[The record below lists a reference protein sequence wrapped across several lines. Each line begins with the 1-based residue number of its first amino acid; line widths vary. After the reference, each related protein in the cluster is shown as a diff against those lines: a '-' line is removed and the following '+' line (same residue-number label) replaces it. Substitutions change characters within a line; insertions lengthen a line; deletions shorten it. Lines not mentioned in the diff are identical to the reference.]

1 MINRTE
7 APELKKIDHIDFV
20 TPENIA
26 LEKGALLHWINE
38 VYDDAVKIDFIFQAG
53 TIFDKKLVAK
63 LTGDLLF
70 SGTPD
75 KTSSEINESIDRLG
89 GFTSVEVTAE
99 DVTVSVLGLKENID
113 ELVSIVLDAIKNAHF
128 DEQELKQKIQAKKQG
143 MAISLQKVSTQ
154 ARRAFVKSLFGNTP
168 YGEMTELE
176 DFDTIERAEIIQFH
190 RNFYKN
196 GLQKIAV
203 VGALEETQIDQ
214 LVVQVKGM
222 TCKERL
228 HDKYDFQYTSENIHI
243 EKEDAVQTAIRIGR
257 ILFNK
262 THEDYI
268 DFFILN
274 TVLGGYFG
282 SRLMSSIRED
292 KGYTYGIG
300 SGIAQMKET
309 GYFFI
314 STEVGKDVK
323 EDAIK
328 AIREE
333 IELLQSKPM
342 DETEL
347 SLVKNYSIGQL
358 LKNSDGPF
366 SMMDRYLSVHKFGM
380 ELDYYDKVLLHI
392 QNITPGRIQDLAKKY
407 LKWEELVVVSAG

>member
-7 APELKKIDHIDFV
+7 APQLRKLEHIDFV
-20 TPENIA
+20 TPKNIA
-26 LEKGALLHWINE
+26 LENGATLHWINE
-38 VYDDAVKIDFIFQAG
+38 VSDDAVKIDFIFQAG
-53 TIFDKKLVAK
+53 SIYDKKLVAK

-70 SGTPD
+70 SGTPN
-75 KTSSEINESIDRLG
+75 KTSSEITESIDRLG
-89 GFTSVEVTAE
+89 GFTNTEVTAE
-99 DVTVSVLGLKENID
+99 DVTVSVLGLKENMD

-128 DEQELKQKIQAKKQG
+128 DEKELGQKIQSKKQR
-143 MAISLQKVSTQ
+143 MAISLQKVATQ
-154 ARRAFVKSLFGNTP
+154 ARRAFIESLFGDTP
-168 YGEMTELE
+168 YGKMTQLD
-176 DFDTIERAEIIQFH
+176 DFEKIERSEIVSFH
-190 RNFYKN
+190 KNFYKN

-203 VGALEETQIDQ
+203 VGALEQRQIDQ
-214 LVVQVKGM
+214 LVAQVNGM
-222 TCKERL
+222 TSQERL
-228 HDKYDFQYTSENIHI
+228 LDKYDFNYSAKNIHI
-243 EKEDAVQTAIRIGR
+243 EKEGAVQTAIRIGR

-262 THEDYI
+262 KHEDYI
-268 DFFILN
+268 DFTILN

-300 SGIAQMKET
+300 SGVAQMKQT

-323 EDAIK
+323 DDAIK
-328 AIREE
+328 AIQAE
-333 IELLQSKPM
+333 IELLQDKPL
-342 DETEL
+342 EELEL

-366 SMMDRYLSVHKFGM
+366 AMMDRYLSVTKFGM
-380 ELDYYDKVLLHI
+380 GLDYYDSVISHL
-392 QNITPGRIQDLAKKY
+392 QNITSDRVQELAKKY

>member
-7 APELKKIDHIDFV
+7 APELKKLDHIDFV
-20 TPENIA
+20 TPENIT
-26 LEKGALLHWINE
+26 LENGVILHWIHE
-38 VYDDAVKIDFIFQAG
+38 VNDDAVKIDFIFQAG
-53 TIFDKKLVAK
+53 SIFDKKLVAK
-63 LTGDLLF
+63 LTGDMLF

-75 KTSSEINESIDRLG
+75 KTSSEITESIDRLG
-89 GFTSVEVTAE
+89 GFTNVEVTAE

-113 ELVSIVLDAIKNAHF
+113 KLVAIVLDAIKNAHF
-128 DEQELKQKIQAKKQG
+128 DEKELSQKMQSKKQG
-143 MAISLQKVSTQ
+143 MAISLQKVATQ
-154 ARRAFVKSLFGNTP
+154 ARRAFIKSLFDSTP
-168 YGEMTELE
+168 YGNMTMLE
-176 DFDTIERAEIIQFH
+176 DFEQIERAEIVNFH
-190 RNFYKN
+190 KQFYKN

-203 VGALEETQIDQ
+203 VGALEQSQIDR
-214 LVVQVKGM
+214 LIPQVKGM
-222 TCKERL
+222 TSEERL
-228 HDKYDFQYTSENIHI
+228 LNKYGFNYTADNIHI

-268 DFFILN
+268 DFTILN

-300 SGIAQMKET
+300 SGVAQMKQT

-314 STEVGKDVK
+314 STEVGKAVK
-323 EDAIK
+323 DEAIK
-328 AIREE
+328 AIQNE
-333 IELLQSKPM
+333 IELLQNKPL
-342 DETEL
+342 DDLEL

-366 SMMDRYLSVHKFGM
+366 AMMDRYLSVTKFGM
-380 ELDYYDKVLLHI
+380 GLDYYDKVISHL
-392 QNITPGRIQDLAKKY
+392 QNITPERIQELAKKY

>member
-1 MINRTE
+1 MINRTQ
-7 APELKKIDHIDFV
+7 APELKKLHHIDFV

-26 LEKGALLHWINE
+26 LDNGAVLHWINE
-38 VYDDAVKIDFIFQAG
+38 VNDEAVKIDFIFQAG
-53 TIFDKKLVAK
+53 TIFDRKLVAK
-63 LTGDLLF
+63 LAGDLLL

-75 KTSSEINESIDRLG
+75 KTSSEITEAIDRLG
-89 GFTSVEVTAE
+89 GFTNVEVTAE
-99 DVTVSVLGLKENID
+99 DATVSVLGLKENID
-113 ELVSIVLDAIKNAHF
+113 QLLTIVLDAIKNACF
-128 DEQELKQKIQAKKQG
+128 DEKELSQKIQSKKQR

-168 YGEMTELE
+168 YGKMTTIE
-176 DFDTIERAEIIQFH
+176 DFENIKREEVIDFH
-190 RNFYKN
+190 KNFYKN

-203 VGALEETQIDQ
+203 VGALEQNQINR
-214 LVVQVKGM
+214 LVAQVKGM
-222 TCKERL
+222 TSEERL
-228 HDKYDFQYTSENIHI
+228 LNKYGFNYTADTIHI
-243 EKEDAVQTAIRIGR
+243 EKESAVQSAIRIGR

-268 DFFILN
+268 DFTILN

-300 SGIAQMKET
+300 SGIAQMKQT

-323 EDAIK
+323 DDALK

-333 IELLQSKPM
+333 IELLQNTLV
-342 DETEL
+342 DENEL
-347 SLVKNYSIGQL
+347 SLVRNYSIGQL

-366 SMMDRYLSVHKFGM
+366 AMMDRYLSVKKFGM
-380 ELDYYDKVLLHI
+380 GLDYYDEVINHL
-392 QNITPGRIQDLAKKY
+392 QNITPERIQELAKKY

>member
-7 APELKKIDHIDFV
+7 APELKQLHHIDFV
-20 TPENIA
+20 TPENIG
-26 LEKGALLHWINE
+26 LENGAILHWVNE
-38 VYDDAVKIDFIFQAG
+38 VNDDAVKIDFIFQAG
-53 TIFDKKLVAK
+53 SIFDKKLVAQ

-75 KTSSEINESIDRLG
+75 KTSSEITESIDRLG
-89 GFTSVEVTAE
+89 GFTNVEVTAE

-128 DEQELKQKIQAKKQG
+128 DKKELKQKIQSKKQG
-143 MAISLQKVSTQ
+143 MAISLQKVATQ
-154 ARRAFVKSLFGNTP
+154 ARRAFIKSLFDNTP
-168 YGEMTELE
+168 YGKMTILE
-176 DFDTIERAEIIQFH
+176 DFEKIERAEIIDFH

-196 GLQKIAV
+196 GLQKVAV
-203 VGALEETQIDQ
+203 VGALEEAQIDRLISQ
-214 LVVQVKGM
+214 LKGM
-222 TCKERL
+222 TCRERAL
-228 HDKYDFQYTSENIHI
+228 DNYDFQYKADNIHL

-262 THEDYI
+262 THDDYI
-268 DFFILN
+268 DFTILN

-300 SGIAQMKET
+300 SGVAQMKQT

-323 EDAIK
+323 KDAIK
-328 AIREE
+328 AIKEE
-333 IELLQSKPM
+333 IELLQNKPL
-342 DETEL
+342 DDQEL
-347 SLVKNYSIGQL
+347 SLVRNYSIGQL

-366 SMMDRYLSVHKFGM
+366 AMMDRYLSVHKFGM
-380 ELDYYDKVLLHI
+380 ELDYYDKVISHLQQITPDKI
-392 QNITPGRIQDLAKKY
+392 QNLAKKY
-407 LKWEELVVVSAG
+407 LKWEDLVIVSAG

>member
-7 APELKKIDHIDFV
+7 APELKKLDHIDFV

-26 LEKGALLHWINE
+26 LENDAMLHWIQE
-38 VYDDAVKIDFIFQAG
+38 VSDDAVKIDFIFQAG

-70 SGTPD
+70 SGTPN
-75 KTSSEINESIDRLG
+75 KTSSEITESIDRLG
-89 GFTSVEVTAE
+89 GFTNVEVTAE

-113 ELVSIVLDAIKNAHF
+113 ELVAIVLDAIKNVHF
-128 DEQELKQKIQAKKQG
+128 EEKELKQKIQSKKQG
-143 MAISLQKVSTQ
+143 MAIGLQKVATQ
-154 ARRAFVKSLFGNTP
+154 ARRAFIKSLFGNTP

-176 DFDTIERAEIIQFH
+176 DFDTIERKEIIDFH

-196 GLQKIAV
+196 GLQKVAI
-203 VGALEETQIDQ
+203 VGALERTQVDKLIA
-214 LVVQVKGM
+214 QVKGM
-222 TCKERL
+222 TSKERVL
-228 HDKYDFQYTSENIHI
+228 DKYDFNYSAENIHV
-243 EKEDAVQTAIRIGR
+243 EKEEAVQSAIRIGR

-300 SGIAQMKET
+300 SGIAQMKQT

-323 EDAIK
+323 DDAIK
-328 AIREE
+328 AIRDE
-333 IELLQSKPM
+333 IELLQNEPI
-342 DETEL
+342 DDNEL
-347 SLVKNYSIGQL
+347 SLVRNYSIGQL

-366 SMMDRYLSVHKFGM
+366 AMMDRYLSV
-380 ELDYYDKVLLHI
+380 
-392 QNITPGRIQDLAKKY
+392 
-407 LKWEELVVVSAG
+407 

>member
-7 APELKKIDHIDFV
+7 APELKKLDHIDFV

-26 LEKGALLHWINE
+26 LDNGAVLHWINE
-38 VYDDAVKIDFIFQAG
+38 VNDDAVKIDFIFQAG
-53 TIFDKKLVAK
+53 SIYDKKLVAK
-63 LTGDLLF
+63 LSGDLLF

-75 KTSSEINESIDRLG
+75 KSSSEITESIDRLG
-89 GFTSVEVTAE
+89 GFTNVEVTAE

-113 ELVSIVLDAIKNAHF
+113 ELVSIVLDAIKNVHF
-128 DEQELKQKIQAKKQG
+128 DEKELNQKIQSKKQRL
-143 MAISLQKVSTQ
+143 AISLQKVSTQ

-168 YGEMTELE
+168 YGKLTTLE
-176 DFDTIERAEIIQFH
+176 DFEEIERAEIVNFH
-190 RNFYKN
+190 KNYYKN

-203 VGALEETQIDQ
+203 VGALEQNQIDR
-214 LVVQVKGM
+214 LVAQVKGM
-222 TCKERL
+222 TSEERL
-228 HDKYDFQYTSENIHI
+228 LNKYGFNFSADTIHI
-243 EKEDAVQTAIRIGR
+243 EKEGAVQSALRIGR

-268 DFFILN
+268 DFTILN

-300 SGIAQMKET
+300 SGVAQMKQT

-323 EDAIK
+323 DDALK

-333 IELLQSKPM
+333 IELLQNKPI

-347 SLVKNYSIGQL
+347 SLVRNYSLGQL

-366 SMMDRYLSVHKFGM
+366 AMMDRYLSVTKFGM
-380 ELDYYDKVLLHI
+380 GLDYYDDVINHLQH
-392 QNITPGRIQDLAKKY
+392 ITPERIQELAKKY
-407 LKWEELVVVSAG
+407 LKWEDLVVVSAG

>member
-7 APELKKIDHIDFV
+7 APKLKKLEHIDFV
-20 TPENIA
+20 TPENIVI
-26 LEKGALLHWINE
+26 ENDVILHWINE
-38 VYDDAVKIDFIFQAG
+38 VSDDAVKIDFIFQAG
-53 TIFDKKLVAK
+53 TIFNKELVAK

-75 KTSSEINESIDRLG
+75 KTSSEISESIDRLG

-99 DVTVSVLGLKENID
+99 DVTVSILGLKENID
-113 ELVSIVLDAIKNAHF
+113 ELVSIVLDAIKNANF
-128 DEQELKQKIQAKKQG
+128 DEKELKQKIQSKKQG
-143 MAISLQKVSTQ
+143 MAISLQKVATQ
-154 ARRAFVKSLFGNTP
+154 ARRAFIKSLFENTP
-168 YGEMTELE
+168 YGKLTMLE
-176 DFDTIERAEIIQFH
+176 DFDSIDSADIIKFH
-190 RNFYKN
+190 RDFYKN

-203 VGALEETQIDQ
+203 VGDLDKSQIDRLISQ
-214 LVVQVKGM
+214 LKGM

-228 HDKYDFQYTSENIHI
+228 LDKYDFKKISETIHI
-243 EKEDAVQTAIRIGR
+243 EKEGAVQSAIRIGR
-257 ILFNK
+257 LLFNK

-268 DFFILN
+268 DFTILN

-300 SGIAQMKET
+300 SGVAQMTQT

-323 EDAIK
+323 DDAIK

-333 IELLQSKPM
+333 IELLQNEPLG
-342 DETEL
+342 EVEL
-347 SLVKNYSIGQL
+347 SLVKNYSTGQL

-366 SMMDRYLSVHKFGM
+366 AMMDRYLSVIKFGV
-380 ELDYYDKVLLHI
+380 ELDYYDKVINHL
-392 QNITPGRIQDLAKKY
+392 QNITPDKIQSLAKKY
-407 LKWEELVVVSAG
+407 LKWEDLVVVSAG